1 MSMNKCAPKATTI
14 VRHRLSKA
22 RSIVLRTMPPKVKHT
37 LPFFIKKTTKNP
49 IKQSFRVKKA
59 DRLMGVI
66 EAKLE
71 RQFHIHS

>member
-1 MSMNKCAPKATTI
+1 
-14 VRHRLSKA
+14 
-22 RSIVLRTMPPKVKHT
+22 MPPKVKHT